1 MSGRPI
7 SKKANIPALKKLV
20 HISNLVD
27 YQPVIVYIM
36 RHSGCTF
43 TEISEVLGLSRQQA
57 LTHFKNAEQKAS
69 EIYEV

>member
-7 SKKANIPALKKLV
+7 QKQANIQALQKLV
-20 HISNLVD
+20 RISNLVD

-43 TEISEVLGLSRQQA
+43 TEISEVLGLTRQQA
-57 LTHFKNAEQKAS
+57 LTHFKNAEELAGKL
-69 EIYEV
+69 YEV